1 MQTFM
6 EALGYTFR
14 DPALLQRALT
24 HPSMGAEDNQR
35 LEFLGD
41 AVLQYVM
48 SDLLFRKHPQEQE
61 GGLTHQRALLVC
73 EAALAQVARKLGV
86 GHVLRMD
93 KGEELTG
100 GRDKPSVLAMPWR
113 PSWRRCTWTAAWKR
127 PGAWC
132 SFTGPKRRRYS
143 VHAGQQ
149 GRAPG
154 VSPAGWRRGAHLPHH
169 WAGWSPP

>member
-73 EAALAQVARKLGV
+73 EAALAQVARKLAWA
-86 GHVLRMD
+86 
-93 KGEELTG
+93 T
-100 GRDKPSVLAMPWR
+100 SCA
-113 PSWRRCTWTAAWKR
+113 WTR
-127 PGAWC
+127 G
-132 SFTGPKRRRYS
+132 
-143 VHAGQQ
+143 
-149 GRAPG
+149 
-154 VSPAGWRRGAHLPHH
+154 GAHRWP
-169 WAGWSPP
+169 G